1 MSAKVKSFLA
11 RLFTRRYIE
20 FLRAFKPKWASNS
33 CLYRVNVRQS
43 QP

>member
-20 FLRAFKPKWASNS
+20 FLRAFKLKWASYS
-33 CLYRVNVRQS
+33 CLYTASTFGN
-43 QP
+43 PL